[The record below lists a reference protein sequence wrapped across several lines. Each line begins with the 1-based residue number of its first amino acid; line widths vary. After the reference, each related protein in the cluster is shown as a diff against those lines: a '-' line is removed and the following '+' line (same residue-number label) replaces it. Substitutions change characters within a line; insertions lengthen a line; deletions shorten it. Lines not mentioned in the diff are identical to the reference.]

1 MSLDI
6 SLWSIITPLQMYE
19 RSRFMF
25 SVATHLPGLM
35 RTMKMSPEKIQEIQ
49 LYRLRSVIAHA
60 YQNTVF
66 YRERMDQLGIKP
78 ADIRTIEDMRILP
91 IISRAD
97 VKSYF
102 HEMLANH
109 VRLSAC
115 KVTHSSGTT
124 GEPVEY
130 AYDQDALNVARALKV
145 REKLWCGVHPGDR
158 WVNIAMTRKRGG
170 HQITGGD
177 WREFLKKYVMAGL
190 DVDVIEDLDVQVDNI
205 RAFAPTVLQAYPTSL
220 HAVALEMRRRGITD
234 WKPRLLF
241 TVAELLGEDTRIIA
255 REVFNMEIMDIYGL
269 IEVGDIAWQCC
280 RAREYHVNADAI
292 LVEFLNDGKPVAHG
306 EVGEIVVTS
315 LYNRAMPLIRYRSSD
330 AGRPS
335 DGRCDCGCNL
345 PMMKVVDGKM
355 LDFLALPDGKL
366 VSPHVP
372 KKALLFVSGIQR
384 FQIVQHTVH
393 ELDVLCEASP
403 DWNETTPQ
411 QIEDTLRPIVGP
423 AVRITSRR
431 VEQIERSKS
440 GKIKVIVSYV
450 SKEYSTAGAKEIVR

>member
-1 MSLDI
+1 ML
-6 SLWSIITPLQMYE
+6 
-19 RSRFMF
+19 
-25 SVATHLPGLM
+25 
-35 RTMKMSPEKIQEIQ
+35 MSPEKIQEIQ
-49 LYRLRSVIAHA
+49 LYRLRSIIAYA
-60 YQNTVF
+60 YQNTAF
-66 YRERMDQLGIKP
+66 YRETMDTMGIKP
-78 ADIRTIEDMRILP
+78 SDIRSLEDIQLLP

-97 VKSYF
+97 VKNHF
-102 HEMLANH
+102 HEMLTNG

-130 AYDQDALNVARALKV
+130 AYDQNALNFARALKV
-145 REKLWCGVHPGDR
+145 REKLWCGVHPGDK

-177 WREFLKKYVMAGL
+177 WRTFLQKRVMTGL
-190 DVDVIEDLDVQVDNI
+190 DVDVIEDLDVQVDKI
-205 RAFAPTVLQAYPTSL
+205 RTFAPTVLQAYPTSL
-220 HAVALEMRRRGITD
+220 HAVALEMRRRGITE

-269 IEVGDIAWQCC
+269 IEVGDVGWQCR
-280 RAREYHVNADAI
+280 RANEYHVNADAI
-292 LVEFLNDGKPVAHG
+292 LVEFLNDGKPVAPG

-335 DGRCDCGCNL
+335 KSRCDCGCNL

-355 LDFLALPDGKL
+355 LDFLVLPDGKL

-403 DWNETTPQ
+403 EWSESTVQ
-411 QIEDTLRPIVGP
+411 QIEDALRPIVGS
-423 AVRITSRR
+423 AVHITSRR
-431 VEQIERSKS
+431 VDHIERSKS
-440 GKIKVIVSYV
+440 GKIKVIVSHV
-450 SKEYSTAGAKEIVR
+450 SKEYTTAGAKEIVR